1 MGASTMILRPA
12 HLDRVRNCRDC
23 HCRGWLRSW
32 LLQRAFWAMRRRWL
46 RARPACSN
54 ECPAEAARGGVAA
67 LSRTRNF
74 VSAALRLT
82 ARVHDHRNDHHAGG
96 AAGRP
101 RDSRRGRRAGLLHVR
116 NLDHAYVSSGPGAY
130 TAQDLLR

>member
-1 MGASTMILRPA
+1 ML
-12 HLDRVRNCRDC
+12 LDRVRNHRDR

-32 LLQRAFWAMRRRWL
+32 LPQRAFWAMRRDGWEQGLPIR
-46 RARPACSN
+46 N
-54 ECPAEAARGGVAA
+54 ECPAAAARRGVAA
-67 LSRTRNF
+67 VTRTRNF
-74 VSAALRLT
+74 LSAALRLT

-101 RDSRRGRRAGLLHVR
+101 RDSRCGRRAGLLHVR